1 MRYVYFNNAKVCNT
15 RKTNNPIKKWEEDQ
29 NRHFSKK
36 KKKSQN
42 KKPTV
47 QMASKY
53 TERCSTSLIIKEMQI
68 KITMR

>member
-1 MRYVYFNNAKVCNT
+1 MRYVYVNDTKVRNA
-15 RKTNNPIKKWEEDQ
+15 RKTNNPIKKWEEAQ

-36 KKKSQN
+36 KKKKKTQN
-42 KKPTV
+42 TV